1 MTCHEAEATAPA
13 LTQTSAPIPH
23 PAVFPPLTSPPLH
36 PFEAPA
42 CSLVLK
48 WHTVSFL
55 YYKQC
60 FL

>member
-1 MTCHEAEATAPA
+1 MFMRDAADSA
-13 LTQTSAPIPH
+13 LTQTFATIPH
-23 PAVFPPLTSPPLH
+23 AAVFPQLTSPPFH
-36 PFEAPA
+36 TSEAPA

-48 WHTVSFL
+48 WHVVSFL

>member
-1 MTCHEAEATAPA
+1 MTSMKEAAAPA
-13 LTQTSAPIPH
+13 LTQTLAPIPH
-23 PAVFPPLTSPPLH
+23 PALFPWLTSPPLH
-36 PFEAPA
+36 PSEAPA

-48 WHTVSFL
+48 WRVVSFL